1 MRIVVLDRGR
11 RVMLCFGC
19 EWERVAASKVEDGS
33 PNYILLDYWNNLSL
47 RIKTFNSVLST
58 KKYIS
63 T

>member
-1 MRIVVLDRGR
+1 
-11 RVMLCFGC
+11 MLCFGG